1 MNNNNFPLQEISI
14 KELYMPANECIYEI
28 PIYQRNYAWGY
39 DEIATLIQD
48 VYDKFKMNQDATYFI
63 GTLVSYKKAE
73 NVYEIIDGQQ
83 RLTTIR
89 IILGFLYSLNNENE
103 ILQPILQPLNS
114 RLTFR
119 AREKSD
125 EALKNIPSNTKEHKL
140 KRNSIT
146 SIDDGYKF
154 AKAKFEELSEKHFEG
169 YAVSDFVDFVKFF
182 LNKVHIIHYQ
192 VPADIDLN
200 HYFEIMN
207 SRGEQLEKHEI
218 VKAMIIAIF
227 SENSAY
233 RQIVNKIWNACSQ
246 MKWYVQNVLNVYKIN
261 EIDNDAV
268 PKKKSS
274 FAIKIFGD
282 DFNSYTA
289 SFFEE
294 SEKSE
299 LDKLFKNIVI
309 DDLDENKDKLTLD
322 NIIDDDKI
330 KLTESSASSDDFEEL
345 SQPTIQPIIDFPNL
359 LLVVLK
365 ITKFQEMGEMGDPNV
380 ILDDKE
386 LLNEFKVYL
395 NDHETNRKRA
405 EKFIINLLKARYF
418 LDNFIVH
425 RNPSDGTDDDNPW
438 SLEKSQRTERRSN
451 KGKIIT
457 EVSAVNLCGDSA
469 VQNDLLKLL
478 SMFEVTYSS
487 RQRKNYLFYCLYY
500 LIQNW
505 QWKRPEDT
513 VNQQETAFKKYL
525 RFVNNLATF
534 YFDRFYLDID
544 KFTYEKNK
552 KDGSIDSSKNYPK
565 NSIDDYVLPEIAS
578 LFNEDIS
585 TTHSGDD
592 FTTIY
597 GDGQKTASNSS
608 ECRLIPL
615 FIFNYL
621 DYKIWK
627 LYCQKARGFD
637 NKNAF
642 YELIGCPDPSSL
654 QGDSRFKNF
663 NDKFNNFNFSN
674 SRKSL
679 EHYLPQTNINNKEY
693 EHYEIVINCLGNY
706 GMIGSRANSSGSN
719 WDPKT
724 KISHYLD
731 KSQKIDPVSVSSLKF
746 LIMMSI
752 CDKDEWGELQIQKH
766 QEKMLNILFP
776 GDNEQCLH
784 PNNISLQPQPKC
796 NLKSLRFDKMK
807 DIFSRIKGHLSNRF
821 NASDIKDFDFDGID
835 KTAQFYFPLKFIL
848 KRSGDIVLSL
858 CFEISIEPDDRGF
871 YYGIAI
877 DFLSDTS
884 SDKTIDKGV
893 AGIIQK
899 RKKDIKEIFEDQ
911 LWKDYVDDIPKHHVW
926 VWWKRLPSKSE
937 EPDFIKCDNNYK
949 KLFDP
954 QYYEKI
960 LSEIFSEVDS
970 NFESIKSRGMPNDLS
985 DVEPE
990 RKK

>member
-154 AKAKFEELSEKHFEG
+154 AKAKFEELNAKHFDG
-169 YAVSDFVDFVKFF
+169 YAVSDFVKFF

-261 EIDNDAV
+261 EVDNDADS
-268 PKKKSS
+268 KKKSS

-289 SFFEE
+289 SFFEK

-365 ITKFQEMGEMGDPNV
+365 ITKYQEMGEMGDPNV

-578 LFNEDIS
+578 LFKEDIS
-585 TTHSGDD
+585 TTHSRND

-752 CDKDEWGELQIQKH
+752 CDKSGWDEPQIRDH

-776 GDNEQCLH
+776 GDNEQCH
-784 PNNISLQPQPKC
+784 YPNNISLQSEHKG
-796 NLKSLRFDKMK
+796 NLKSLRFDKIK
-807 DIFSRIKGHLSNRF
+807 DIFSRIKGYLSN
-821 NASDIKDFDFDGID
+821 GI
-835 KTAQFYFPLKFIL
+835 
-848 KRSGDIVLSL
+848 
-858 CFEISIEPDDRGF
+858 
-871 YYGIAI
+871 
-877 DFLSDTS
+877 
-884 SDKTIDKGV
+884 
-893 AGIIQK
+893 
-899 RKKDIKEIFEDQ
+899 
-911 LWKDYVDDIPKHHVW
+911 
-926 VWWKRLPSKSE
+926 
-937 EPDFIKCDNNYK
+937 
-949 KLFDP
+949 
-954 QYYEKI
+954 
-960 LSEIFSEVDS
+960 
-970 NFESIKSRGMPNDLS
+970 
-985 DVEPE
+985 
-990 RKK
+990 

>member
-233 RQIVNKIWNACSQ
+233 RQIVYKIWNACSQ

-261 EIDNDAV
+261 EVDNDADS
-268 PKKKSS
+268 KKKSS

-289 SFFEE
+289 SFFEK

-322 NIIDDDKI
+322 NIVDDDKI

-365 ITKFQEMGEMGDPNV
+365 ITKFQEMGETGDPNV

-438 SLEKSQRTERRSN
+438 SLEKSQRTERRSI

-552 KDGSIDSSKNYPK
+552 KDGSIDSSKYYPK

-642 YELIGCPDPSSL
+642 YELIGCPDPSCL

-752 CDKDEWGELQIQKH
+752 CDKSGWDEPQIRDHQK
-766 QEKMLNILFP
+766 KMLNILFP
-776 GDNEQCLH
+776 KDNEQCH
-784 PNNISLQPQPKC
+784 YPNNISLQSEHKD
-796 NLKSLRFDKMK
+796 NYKSLRYDKIK
-807 DIFSRIKGHLSNRF
+807 DIFSSIKDHLKGQF
-821 NASDIKDFDFDGID
+821 NASDIKDFDFECEDR
-835 KTAQFYFPLKFIL
+835 KYPQLKFNL
-848 KRSGDIVLSL
+848 RTYDDIVLSL
-858 CFEISIEPDDRGF
+858 CFEAACKGGVQAHF
-871 YYGIAI
+871 YYGIVVE
-877 DFLSDTS
+877 FVSDYS
-884 SDKTIDKGV
+884 SDNYSYEAVTKE
-893 AGIIQK
+893 IQK
-899 RKKDIKEIFEDQ
+899 RKKDIQNFFENES
-911 LWKDYVDDIPKHHVW
+911 WKKYVSDIPKWSTW
-926 VWWKRLPSKSE
+926 VWWKRLPSKSNE
-937 EPDFIKCDNNYK
+937 LNFNILNNYK
-949 KLFDP
+949 KLFESS
-954 QYYEKI
+954 YYETI
-960 LSEIFSEVDS
+960 LSEIFSEVDT
-970 NFESIKSRGMPNDLS
+970 NLEFIMDNGIPNDLS
-985 DVEPE
+985 EVESDADY
-990 RKK
+990 

>member
-154 AKAKFEELSEKHFEG
+154 AKAKFEELKEKHFDG

-261 EIDNDAV
+261 EVDNDADS
-268 PKKKSS
+268 KKKSS

-322 NIIDDDKI
+322 EIIDDDKI

-345 SQPTIQPIIDFPNL
+345 SQPTIQPIIDFPNF

-365 ITKFQEMGEMGDPNV
+365 ITKYQEMGGRDPNV

-395 NDHETNRKRA
+395 NDHETKRKRA

-552 KDGSIDSSKNYPK
+552 KDGSIDSSKNYSK
-565 NSIDDYVLPEIAS
+565 NSIDDYVLPEIAL

-585 TTHSGDD
+585 TTHCGND
-592 FTTIY
+592 FITIY

-752 CDKDEWGELQIQKH
+752 CDKDEWGELQIQEH
-766 QEKMLNILFP
+766 QKKMLNILFP
-776 GDNEQCLH
+776 KDNEQYH
-784 PNNISLQPQPKC
+784 YPNNISLQSEHKG
-796 NLKSLRFDKMK
+796 NLKSLRFDKIK

-821 NASDIKDFDFDGID
+821 NASDIKDFDFECEDR
-835 KTAQFYFPLKFIL
+835 KYPQLKFNL
-848 KRSGDIVLSL
+848 RTYDDIVLSL
-858 CFEISIEPDDRGF
+858 CFEAACKRDESAYF
-871 YYGIAI
+871 YYGIVVE
-877 DFLSDTS
+877 FVSDYS
-884 SDKTIDKGV
+884 SDNYSYEAVTNK
-893 AGIIQK
+893 IQK
-899 RKKDIKEIFEDQ
+899 RKKDIQNIYENKS
-911 LWKDYVDDIPKHHVW
+911 WKKYVSAIPKGHTW
-926 VWWKRLPSKSE
+926 VWWKRLPSKSNE
-937 EPDFIKCDNNYK
+937 LNFNILNNYK
-949 KLFDP
+949 KLFESS
-954 QYYEKI
+954 YYETI
-960 LSEIFSEVDS
+960 LSEIFSEVDT
-970 NFESIKSRGMPNDLS
+970 NLEFIMDNGIPNDLS
-985 DVEPE
+985 EVESDADY
-990 RKK
+990 

>member
-125 EALKNIPSNTKEHKL
+125 EALKNIPSNTKEHKQ

-261 EIDNDAV
+261 EVDNDADS
-268 PKKKSS
+268 KKKSS

-289 SFFEE
+289 SFFEK

-345 SQPTIQPIIDFPNL
+345 SQPTIQPIIDFPNF

-365 ITKFQEMGEMGDPNV
+365 ITKYQEMEDPNV

-395 NDHETNRKRA
+395 NDHETKRKRA

-451 KGKIIT
+451 KGKIVT

-585 TTHSGDD
+585 TTHSRND

-752 CDKDEWGELQIQKH
+752 CDKSGWDEPQIRVH

-776 GDNEQCLH
+776 GDNEQCH
-784 PNNISLQPQPKC
+784 YPNNISLQSEHKD
-796 NLKSLRFDKMK
+796 NYKSLSYDKIK
-807 DIFSRIKGHLSNRF
+807 DIFSRIKDHLNGQF
-821 NASDIKDFDFDGID
+821 NASDIKDFDFECEDR
-835 KTAQFYFPLKFIL
+835 KYPQLKFNL
-848 KRSGDIVLSL
+848 RTYDDIVLSL
-858 CFEISIEPDDRGF
+858 CFEAACKRGVQAHF
-871 YYGIAI
+871 YYGIVVE
-877 DFLSDTS
+877 FVSDYS
-884 SDKTIDKGV
+884 SDNYSYEAVTKE
-893 AGIIQK
+893 IQK
-899 RKKDIKEIFEDQ
+899 RKKDIQNFFENES
-911 LWKDYVDDIPKHHVW
+911 WKKYVSDIPKWSTW
-926 VWWKRLPSKSE
+926 VWWKRLPSKSNE
-937 EPDFIKCDNNYK
+937 LNFNILNNYK
-949 KLFDP
+949 KLFESS
-954 QYYEKI
+954 YYETI
-960 LSEIFSEVDS
+960 LSEIFSEVDT
-970 NFESIKSRGMPNDLS
+970 NLEFIMDNGIPNDLS
-985 DVEPE
+985 EVESDAGY
-990 RKK
+990 

>member
-154 AKAKFEELSEKHFEG
+154 AKAKFEELNAKHFDG

-261 EIDNDAV
+261 EVDNDADS
-268 PKKKSS
+268 KKKSS

-289 SFFEE
+289 SFFEK

-345 SQPTIQPIIDFPNL
+345 SQPTIQPIIDFPNF

-365 ITKFQEMGEMGDPNV
+365 ITKYQEMEDPNV

-438 SLEKSQRTERRSN
+438 SLEKSQRTERRSI

-578 LFNEDIS
+578 LFNGDIS
-585 TTHSGDD
+585 TTHSRDD

-752 CDKDEWGELQIQKH
+752 CDKSGWDEPQIRVH

-776 GDNEQCLH
+776 GDNEQCH
-784 PNNISLQPQPKC
+784 YPNNISLQSEHKG
-796 NLKSLRFDKMK
+796 NLKSLRFDKIK

-821 NASDIKDFDFDGID
+821 NASDIKDFDFECEDR
-835 KTAQFYFPLKFIL
+835 KYPQLKFNL
-848 KRSGDIVLSL
+848 RTYDDIVLSL
-858 CFEISIEPDDRGF
+858 CFEAACKRGVQAHF
-871 YYGIAI
+871 YYGIVVE
-877 DFLSDTS
+877 FVSDYS
-884 SDKTIDKGV
+884 SDNYSYEAVTKE
-893 AGIIQK
+893 IQK
-899 RKKDIKEIFEDQ
+899 RKKDIQNFFENKS
-911 LWKDYVDDIPKHHVW
+911 WKKYVSAIPKGHTW
-926 VWWKRLPSKSE
+926 VWWKRLPAKSNE
-937 EPDFIKCDNNYK
+937 LNFNILNNYK
-949 KLFDP
+949 KLFESS
-954 QYYEKI
+954 YYETI
-960 LSEIFSEVDS
+960 LSEIFSEVDT
-970 NFESIKSRGMPNDLS
+970 NLEFIMDNGIPNDLS
-985 DVEPE
+985 EVESDADY
-990 RKK
+990 

>member
-261 EIDNDAV
+261 EIDNDAD

-294 SEKSE
+294 SEISE

-309 DDLDENKDKLTLD
+309 DDLGENNDKLTLD
-322 NIIDDDKI
+322 EVIDDDKI

-365 ITKFQEMGEMGDPNV
+365 ITKFQEMGETRAPNV

-513 VNQQETAFKKYL
+513 ANQQETAFKKYL

-585 TTHSGDD
+585 TTHCGND
-592 FTTIY
+592 FITIY

-752 CDKDEWGELQIQKH
+752 CDKSGWDEPQIRDHQK
-766 QEKMLNILFP
+766 KMLNILFP
-776 GDNEQCLH
+776 KDNEQCH
-784 PNNISLQPQPKC
+784 YPNNISLQSEHKD
-796 NLKSLRFDKMK
+796 NYKSLRYDKIK
-807 DIFSRIKGHLSNRF
+807 DIFSRIKDHLNGQF
-821 NASDIKDFDFDGID
+821 NASDIKDFDFECEDR
-835 KTAQFYFPLKFIL
+835 KYPQLKFNL
-848 KRSGDIVLSL
+848 RTYDDIVLSL
-858 CFEISIEPDDRGF
+858 CFEAACKRDESAYF
-871 YYGIAI
+871 YYGIVVE
-877 DFLSDTS
+877 FVSDYS
-884 SDKTIDKGV
+884 SDNYSYEAVTKE
-893 AGIIQK
+893 IQK
-899 RKKDIKEIFEDQ
+899 RKKDIQNFFENES
-911 LWKDYVDDIPKHHVW
+911 WKKYVSDIPKWSTW
-926 VWWKRLPSKSE
+926 VWWKRLPSKSNE
-937 EPDFIKCDNNYK
+937 LNFNILNNYK
-949 KLFDP
+949 KLFESS
-954 QYYEKI
+954 YYETI
-960 LSEIFSEVDS
+960 LSEIFSEVDT
-970 NFESIKSRGMPNDLS
+970 NLEFIMDNGIPNDLS
-985 DVEPE
+985 EVESDAE
-990 RKK
+990 E

>member
-154 AKAKFEELSEKHFEG
+154 AKAKFEELNAKHFDG
-169 YAVSDFVDFVKFF
+169 YAVSDFVKFF

-261 EIDNDAV
+261 EVDNDADS
-268 PKKKSS
+268 KKKSS

-565 NSIDDYVLPEIAS
+565 NSIIDDYVLPEIAS
-578 LFNEDIS
+578 LFNGDIS
-585 TTHSGDD
+585 TTHSRDD

-752 CDKDEWGELQIQKH
+752 CDKSGWDEPQIRDHQK
-766 QEKMLNILFP
+766 KMLNILFP
-776 GDNEQCLH
+776 KDNEQCH
-784 PNNISLQPQPKC
+784 YPNNISLQSEHKD
-796 NLKSLRFDKMK
+796 NYKSLRYDKIK
-807 DIFSRIKGHLSNRF
+807 DIFSRIKDHLNGQF
-821 NASDIKDFDFDGID
+821 NASDIKDFDFECEDR
-835 KTAQFYFPLKFIL
+835 KYPQLKFNL
-848 KRSGDIVLSL
+848 RTYDDIVLSL
-858 CFEISIEPDDRGF
+858 CFEAACKRDESAYF
-871 YYGIAI
+871 YYGIVVE
-877 DFLSDTS
+877 FVSDYS
-884 SDKTIDKGV
+884 SDNYSYEAVTNK
-893 AGIIQK
+893 IQK
-899 RKKDIKEIFEDQ
+899 RKKDIQNIYENKS
-911 LWKDYVDDIPKHHVW
+911 WKKYVSAIPKGHTW
-926 VWWKRLPSKSE
+926 VWWKRLPSKSNE
-937 EPDFIKCDNNYK
+937 LNFNILNNYK
-949 KLFDP
+949 KLFESS
-954 QYYEKI
+954 YYETI
-960 LSEIFSEVDS
+960 LSEIFSEVDT
-970 NFESIKSRGMPNDLS
+970 NLEFIMDNGIPNDLS
-985 DVEPE
+985 EVESDAE
-990 RKK
+990 E

>member
-261 EIDNDAV
+261 EVDNDADS
-268 PKKKSS
+268 KKKSS

-289 SFFEE
+289 SFFEK

-552 KDGSIDSSKNYPK
+552 KDGSIDSSKYYPK

-578 LFNEDIS
+578 LFNGDIS
-585 TTHSGDD
+585 TTHSRND

-752 CDKDEWGELQIQKH
+752 CDKSGWDEPQIRDH

-776 GDNEQCLH
+776 RDNEQCH
-784 PNNISLQPQPKC
+784 YPNNISLQSEHKG
-796 NLKSLRFDKMK
+796 NLKSLRFDKIK
-807 DIFSRIKGHLSNRF
+807 DIFSRIKDHLNGQF
-821 NASDIKDFDFDGID
+821 NASDIKDFDFECEDR
-835 KTAQFYFPLKFIL
+835 KYPQLKFNL
-848 KRSGDIVLSL
+848 RTYDDIVLSL
-858 CFEISIEPDDRGF
+858 CFEAACKRDESAYF
-871 YYGIAI
+871 YYGIVVE
-877 DFLSDTS
+877 FVSDYS
-884 SDKTIDKGV
+884 SDNYSYEAVTKE
-893 AGIIQK
+893 IQK
-899 RKKDIKEIFEDQ
+899 RKKDIQNFFENES
-911 LWKDYVDDIPKHHVW
+911 WKKYVSDIPKWSTW
-926 VWWKRLPSKSE
+926 VWWKRLPSKSNE
-937 EPDFIKCDNNYK
+937 LNFNILNNYK
-949 KLFDP
+949 KLFESS
-954 QYYEKI
+954 YYETI
-960 LSEIFSEVDS
+960 LSEIFSEVDT
-970 NFESIKSRGMPNDLS
+970 NLEFIMDNGIPNDLS
-985 DVEPE
+985 EVESDADY
-990 RKK
+990 

>member
-154 AKAKFEELSEKHFEG
+154 AKAKFEELNAKHFDG
-169 YAVSDFVDFVKFF
+169 YAVSDFVKFF

-233 RQIVNKIWNACSQ
+233 RLIVNKIWNACSQ
-246 MKWYVQNVLNVYKIN
+246 MKWYVQNVLHVYKIN

-289 SFFEE
+289 SFFDE

-309 DDLDENKDKLTLD
+309 DDLGENNDKLTLD
-322 NIIDDDKI
+322 EVIDDDKI

-365 ITKFQEMGEMGDPNV
+365 ITKYQEMGEMGDPNV

-395 NDHETNRKRA
+395 NDHETKRKRA

-438 SLEKSQRTERRSN
+438 SLEKSQRTERRSI

-585 TTHSGDD
+585 TSHCGND
-592 FTTIY
+592 FITIY

-752 CDKDEWGELQIQKH
+752 CDKSGWDEPQIRVH

-776 GDNEQCLH
+776 GDNEQCH
-784 PNNISLQPQPKC
+784 YPNNISLQSEHKG
-796 NLKSLRFDKMK
+796 NLKSLRFDKIK

-821 NASDIKDFDFDGID
+821 NASDIKDFDFECEDR
-835 KTAQFYFPLKFIL
+835 KYPQLKFNL
-848 KRSGDIVLSL
+848 RTYDDIVLSL
-858 CFEISIEPDDRGF
+858 CFEAACKRDESAYF
-871 YYGIAI
+871 YYGIVVE
-877 DFLSDTS
+877 FVSDYS
-884 SDKTIDKGV
+884 SDNYSYEAVTKE
-893 AGIIQK
+893 IQK
-899 RKKDIKEIFEDQ
+899 RKKDIQNFFENES
-911 LWKDYVDDIPKHHVW
+911 WKKYVSDIPKWSTW
-926 VWWKRLPSKSE
+926 VWWKRLPSKSNE
-937 EPDFIKCDNNYK
+937 LNFNCGY
-949 KLFDP
+949 F
-954 QYYEKI
+954 
-960 LSEIFSEVDS
+960 LSSHSKSKSLISEAL
-970 NFESIKSRGMPNDLS
+970 NCPFK
-985 DVEPE
+985 
-990 RKK
+990 

>member
-125 EALKNIPSNTKEHKL
+125 EALKNIPSNTKEHKQ

-261 EIDNDAV
+261 EVDNDADS
-268 PKKKSS
+268 KKKSS

-289 SFFEE
+289 SFFEK

-345 SQPTIQPIIDFPNL
+345 SQPTIQPIIDFPNF

-365 ITKFQEMGEMGDPNV
+365 ITKYQEMGETGDPNV

-395 NDHETNRKRA
+395 NDHETKRKRA

-451 KGKIIT
+451 KGKIVT

-505 QWKRPEDT
+505 QWKQPEDT
-513 VNQQETAFKKYL
+513 MNQQGNAFKKYL
-525 RFVNNLATF
+525 QFVNNLATF

-552 KDGSIDSSKNYPK
+552 KDGSIDSSKYYPK

-578 LFNEDIS
+578 LFNGDIS
-585 TTHSGDD
+585 TTHSRDD

-776 GDNEQCLH
+776 GDNEQCH
-784 PNNISLQPQPKC
+784 YPNNISLQSEHKG
-796 NLKSLRFDKMK
+796 NLKSLRFDKIK

-821 NASDIKDFDFDGID
+821 NASDIKDFDFECEDR
-835 KTAQFYFPLKFIL
+835 KYPQLKFNL
-848 KRSGDIVLSL
+848 RTYDDIVLSL
-858 CFEISIEPDDRGF
+858 CFEAACKRDESAYF
-871 YYGIAI
+871 YYGIVVE
-877 DFLSDTS
+877 FVSDYS
-884 SDKTIDKGV
+884 SDNYSYEAVTKE
-893 AGIIQK
+893 IQK
-899 RKKDIKEIFEDQ
+899 RKKDIQNFFENKS
-911 LWKDYVDDIPKHHVW
+911 WKKYVSAIPKGHTW
-926 VWWKRLPSKSE
+926 VWWKRLPSKSNE
-937 EPDFIKCDNNYK
+937 LNFNILNNYK
-949 KLFDP
+949 KLFESS
-954 QYYEKI
+954 YYETI
-960 LSEIFSEVDS
+960 LSEIFSEVDT
-970 NFESIKSRGMPNDLS
+970 NLEFIMDNGIPNDLS
-985 DVEPE
+985 EVESDAGY
-990 RKK
+990 

>member
-125 EALKNIPSNTKEHKL
+125 EALKNIPSNTKEHKQ

-261 EIDNDAV
+261 EVDNDADS
-268 PKKKSS
+268 KKKSS

-282 DFNSYTA
+282 DFNSYTV

-578 LFNEDIS
+578 LFNGDIS
-585 TTHSGDD
+585 TTHSRDD

-627 LYCQKARGFD
+627 LYCQMAKGFD

-642 YELIGCPDPSSL
+642 YDLIGCPEPSKL

-752 CDKDEWGELQIQKH
+752 CDKSGWDEPQIRVH

-776 GDNEQCLH
+776 GDNEQCH
-784 PNNISLQPQPKC
+784 YPNNISLQSEHKD
-796 NLKSLRFDKMK
+796 NYKSLRYDKIK
-807 DIFSRIKGHLSNRF
+807 DIFSRIKDHLKGQF
-821 NASDIKDFDFDGID
+821 NASDIKDFDFECEDR
-835 KTAQFYFPLKFIL
+835 KYPQLKFNL
-848 KRSGDIVLSL
+848 RTYDDIVLSL
-858 CFEISIEPDDRGF
+858 CFEAACKRDESAYF
-871 YYGIAI
+871 YYGIVVE
-877 DFLSDTS
+877 FVSDYS
-884 SDKTIDKGV
+884 SDNYSYEAVTNK
-893 AGIIQK
+893 IQK
-899 RKKDIKEIFEDQ
+899 RKKDIQNIYENKS
-911 LWKDYVDDIPKHHVW
+911 WKKYVSAIPKGHTW
-926 VWWKRLPSKSE
+926 VWWKRLPSKSNE
-937 EPDFIKCDNNYK
+937 LNFNILNNYK
-949 KLFDP
+949 KLFESS
-954 QYYEKI
+954 YYETI
-960 LSEIFSEVDS
+960 LSEIFSEVDT
-970 NFESIKSRGMPNDLS
+970 NLEFIMDNGIPNDLS
-985 DVEPE
+985 EVESDAE
-990 RKK
+990 E